1 MGLLNITIDLLNK
14 YDVAIVLHIRINGVS
29 ICLRL
34 SLLLIVLLLMHMVV
48 VLLKLYMALHLL
60 YL

>member
-1 MGLLNITIDLLNK
+1 MGLLNVTIDLLNK
-14 YDVAIVLHIRINGVS
+14 YYVAIVLHIRINGVS
-29 ICLRL
+29 FYHRL

-60 YL
+60 CL